1 MYSKNNS
8 FERNV
13 FYMLLAVLILVS
25 VVISSTAVVH
35 AEEIVE
41 SETLT
46 DSEQNERLNNLEI
59 RLEELGYSVNEARD
73 SINAINE
80 RFELLEQE
88 RLEIRDQLDLIIIGL
103 DDLCTYSIE
112 YLGNFDSAVTVSQTA
127 DTDTLSALNQIYD
140 SSVELNEN
148 TVSGNAIVT
157 AFGDNIKT
165 DMQNISET
173 SINEFNETLLK
184 TNTLLSY
191 LFVLILFLLVLMIAY
206 GVGSII
212 QNIIKRNVSKV
223 TQ

>member
-1 MYSKNNS
+1 MSKDNS
-8 FERNV
+8 LERNV
-13 FYMLLAVLILVS
+13 FYMLLAVLIVVS

-127 DTDTLSALNQIYD
+127 DTDTLSVLNQIYD

-212 QNIIKRNVSKV
+212 QNIIKRNVL
-223 TQ
+223 

>member
-1 MYSKNNS
+1 MSKDNS
-8 FERNV
+8 LVRNV

-59 RLEELGYSVNEARD
+59 RLEELGYSVNEVRD

-127 DTDTLSALNQIYD
+127 DTDTLSVLNQIYD

-212 QNIIKRNVSKV
+212 QNIIKRNVL
-223 TQ
+223 

>member
-1 MYSKNNS
+1 MSKDNS
-8 FERNV
+8 LERNV
-13 FYMLLAVLILVS
+13 FYMLLAVLIVVS

-157 AFGDNIKT
+157 AFGDNIKM

-191 LFVLILFLLVLMIAY
+191 LFVLILFLLVLMVAY

-212 QNIIKRNVSKV
+212 QNIIKRNVL
-223 TQ
+223 

>member
-1 MYSKNNS
+1 MSKDNS
-8 FERNV
+8 LERNV

-88 RLEIRDQLDLIIIGL
+88 RLEICDQLDLIIIGL

-212 QNIIKRNVSKV
+212 QNIIKRNVL
-223 TQ
+223 

>member
-1 MYSKNNS
+1 MSKDNS
-8 FERNV
+8 LERNV

-59 RLEELGYSVNEARD
+59 RLEELGYSVNEVRD

-212 QNIIKRNVSKV
+212 QNIIKRNVL
-223 TQ
+223 

>member
-1 MYSKNNS
+1 MLSKNNS
-8 FERNV
+8 LERNV
-13 FYMLLAVLILVS
+13 FYMLLAVLIFVS
-25 VVISSTAVVH
+25 VVISSTAVAH

-59 RLEELGYSVNEARD
+59 RLEELGYSVNEVRD

-80 RFELLEQE
+80 RFELSEQE
-88 RLEIRDQLDLIIIGL
+88 RLEIRDQLDLVIIGL
-103 DDLCTYSIE
+103 DDLCNYSIE

-127 DTDTLSALNQIYD
+127 DIDTLSALNQIFD

-148 TVSGNAIVT
+148 TVSGNAIIT
-157 AFGDNIKT
+157 TFGDNIKT

-191 LFVLILFLLVLMIAY
+191 LFVLILFLLVLMVAY

-212 QNIIKRNVSKV
+212 QNIIKRNVL
-223 TQ
+223 

>member
-1 MYSKNNS
+1 MSKDNS
-8 FERNV
+8 LERNV

-59 RLEELGYSVNEARD
+59 RLEELGYSVNEVRD

-103 DDLCTYSIE
+103 DDLCSYSID
-112 YLGNFDSAVTVSQTA
+112 YLGNFDSAVTASQTA

-140 SSVELNEN
+140 TSVELNEN
-148 TVSGNAIVT
+148 SVSGNALIT

-212 QNIIKRNVSKV
+212 QNIIKRNVL
-223 TQ
+223 

>member
-1 MYSKNNS
+1 MLSKDNS
-8 FERNV
+8 LERNV
-13 FYMLLAVLILVS
+13 FYMLLAVLIFVS
-25 VVISSTAVVH
+25 VVISSTAVAH
-35 AEEIVE
+35 AEEIE
-41 SETLT
+41 DSETLT

-59 RLEELGYSVNEARD
+59 RLEELGYSVNEVRD

-80 RFELLEQE
+80 RFELSEQE

-103 DDLCTYSIE
+103 DDLCSYSIE

-148 TVSGNAIVT
+148 TVSGNAIIT
-157 AFGDNIKT
+157 TFGDNIKT

-191 LFVLILFLLVLMIAY
+191 LFVLILFLLVLMVAY

-212 QNIIKRNVSKV
+212 QNIIKRNVL
-223 TQ
+223 

>member
-1 MYSKNNS
+1 MSKDNS
-8 FERNV
+8 LERNV
-13 FYMLLAVLILVS
+13 FYMLLAVLIVVS

-212 QNIIKRNVSKV
+212 QNIIKRNVL
-223 TQ
+223 

>member
-1 MYSKNNS
+1 MSKDNS
-8 FERNV
+8 LERNV
-13 FYMLLAVLILVS
+13 FYMLLAVLIVVS

-59 RLEELGYSVNEARD
+59 RLEELGYSVNEVRD

-127 DTDTLSALNQIYD
+127 DTDTLSVLNQIYD

-212 QNIIKRNVSKV
+212 QNIIKRNVL
-223 TQ
+223 

>member
-1 MYSKNNS
+1 MSKDNS
-8 FERNV
+8 LERNV
-13 FYMLLAVLILVS
+13 FYMLLAVLIVVS

-112 YLGNFDSAVTVSQTA
+112 YLGNFDSAVTVSQTV

-191 LFVLILFLLVLMIAY
+191 LFVLILFLLVLMVAY

-212 QNIIKRNVSKV
+212 QNIIKRNVL
-223 TQ
+223 

>member
-1 MYSKNNS
+1 MSKDNS
-8 FERNV
+8 LERNV

-59 RLEELGYSVNEARD
+59 RLEELGYSVNEVRD

-112 YLGNFDSAVTVSQTA
+112 YLGNFDSAATVSQTA
-127 DTDTLSALNQIYD
+127 DTDTLSVLNQIYD

-148 TVSGNAIVT
+148 TVSGNATIT
-157 AFGDNIKT
+157 ALGDNLKL

-191 LFVLILFLLVLMIAY
+191 LFVLILFLLVLMVAY

-212 QNIIKRNVSKV
+212 QNIIKRNVL
-223 TQ
+223 

>member
-1 MYSKNNS
+1 MSKDNS
-8 FERNV
+8 LVRNV

-59 RLEELGYSVNEARD
+59 RLEELGYSVNEVRD

-191 LFVLILFLLVLMIAY
+191 LFVLILFLLVLMVAY

-212 QNIIKRNVSKV
+212 QNIIKRNVL
-223 TQ
+223 

>member
-1 MYSKNNS
+1 MSKDNS
-8 FERNV
+8 LERNV
-13 FYMLLAVLILVS
+13 FYMLLAVLIVVS

-127 DTDTLSALNQIYD
+127 DTDTLSVLNQIYD

-191 LFVLILFLLVLMIAY
+191 LFVLILFLLVLMVAY

-212 QNIIKRNVSKV
+212 QNIIKRNVL
-223 TQ
+223 

>member
-8 FERNV
+8 LERNV

-59 RLEELGYSVNEARD
+59 RLEELGYSVNEVRD

-127 DTDTLSALNQIYD
+127 DTDTLSVLNQIYD

-191 LFVLILFLLVLMIAY
+191 LFVLILFLLVLMVAY

-212 QNIIKRNVSKV
+212 QNIIKRNVL
-223 TQ
+223 

>member
-1 MYSKNNS
+1 MSKDN
-8 FERNV
+8 FLVRNV

-59 RLEELGYSVNEARD
+59 RLEELGYSVNEVRD

-103 DDLCTYSIE
+103 DDLCSYSIE

-140 SSVELNEN
+140 TSVELNEN
-148 TVSGNAIVT
+148 TVSGNALIT

-212 QNIIKRNVSKV
+212 QNIIKRNVL
-223 TQ
+223 

>member
-1 MYSKNNS
+1 MLSKNNS
-8 FERNV
+8 LERNV
-13 FYMLLAVLILVS
+13 FYMLLAVLIFVS
-25 VVISSTAVVH
+25 VVISSTAVAH
-35 AEEIVE
+35 AEEIE
-41 SETLT
+41 DSETLT

-59 RLEELGYSVNEARD
+59 RLEELGYSVNEVRD

-80 RFELLEQE
+80 RFELSEQE

-103 DDLCTYSIE
+103 DDLCSYSIE

-148 TVSGNAIVT
+148 TVSGNAIIT
-157 AFGDNIKT
+157 TFGDNIKT

-191 LFVLILFLLVLMIAY
+191 LFVLILFLLVLMVAY

-212 QNIIKRNVSKV
+212 QNIIKRNVL
-223 TQ
+223 

>member
-1 MYSKNNS
+1 MSKDNS
-8 FERNV
+8 LERNV

-59 RLEELGYSVNEARD
+59 RLEELGYSVNEVRD

-80 RFELLEQE
+80 HFELLEQE
-88 RLEIRDQLDLIIIGL
+88 RLEICDQLDLIIIGL

-212 QNIIKRNVSKV
+212 QNIIKRNVL
-223 TQ
+223 

>member
-8 FERNV
+8 LERNV

-80 RFELLEQE
+80 RFELLEEE

-140 SSVELNEN
+140 SSVDLNEN

-212 QNIIKRNVSKV
+212 QNIIKRNVL
-223 TQ
+223 

>member
-1 MYSKNNS
+1 MSKDNS
-8 FERNV
+8 LERNV
-13 FYMLLAVLILVS
+13 FYMLLAVLIVVS

-112 YLGNFDSAVTVSQTA
+112 YLGNFDSAATVSQTA

-191 LFVLILFLLVLMIAY
+191 LFVLILFLLVLMVAY

-212 QNIIKRNVSKV
+212 QNIIKRNVL
-223 TQ
+223 

>member
-1 MYSKNNS
+1 MLSKDNS
-8 FERNV
+8 LERNV
-13 FYMLLAVLILVS
+13 FYMLLAVLIVVS
-25 VVISSTAVVH
+25 VVISSTAVAH
-35 AEEIVE
+35 AEEIE
-41 SETLT
+41 DSETLT

-59 RLEELGYSVNEARD
+59 RLEELGYSVNEVRD

-80 RFELLEQE
+80 RFELSEQE

-103 DDLCTYSIE
+103 DDLCSYSIE
-112 YLGNFDSAVTVSQTA
+112 YLGNFDSAVAVSQTA

-140 SSVELNEN
+140 SSIELNEN

-157 AFGDNIKT
+157 AFGDNLKM

-191 LFVLILFLLVLMIAY
+191 LFVLILFLLVLMITY

-212 QNIIKRNVSKV
+212 QNIIKRNVL
-223 TQ
+223 

>member
-1 MYSKNNS
+1 MSKDNS
-8 FERNV
+8 LERNV
-13 FYMLLAVLILVS
+13 FYMLLAVLIVVS

-191 LFVLILFLLVLMIAY
+191 LFVLILFLLVLMVAY

-212 QNIIKRNVSKV
+212 QNIIKRNVL
-223 TQ
+223 

>member
-1 MYSKNNS
+1 
-8 FERNV
+8 
-13 FYMLLAVLILVS
+13 MLFRS
-25 VVISSTAVVH
+25 
-35 AEEIVE
+35 EIVE

-127 DTDTLSALNQIYD
+127 DTDTLSVLNQIYD

-191 LFVLILFLLVLMIAY
+191 LFVLILFLLVLMVAY

-212 QNIIKRNVSKV
+212 QNIIKRNVL
-223 TQ
+223 

>member
-8 FERNV
+8 LERNV

-80 RFELLEQE
+80 RFELLEEE

-212 QNIIKRNVSKV
+212 QNIIKRNVL
-223 TQ
+223 

>member
-8 FERNV
+8 LERNV

-88 RLEIRDQLDLIIIGL
+88 QLEIRDQLDLIIIGL

-127 DTDTLSALNQIYD
+127 DIDTLSALNQIYD

-165 DMQNISET
+165 DMQNISES

-212 QNIIKRNVSKV
+212 QNIIKRNVL
-223 TQ
+223 

>member
-8 FERNV
+8 LERNV

-25 VVISSTAVVH
+25 VLISSTAVVH

-212 QNIIKRNVSKV
+212 QNIIKRNVL
-223 TQ
+223 

>member
-1 MYSKNNS
+1 
-8 FERNV
+8 
-13 FYMLLAVLILVS
+13 MLLAVLILVS

-59 RLEELGYSVNEARD
+59 RLEELGYSVNEVRD

-140 SSVELNEN
+140 LSVELNEN

-212 QNIIKRNVSKV
+212 QNIIKRNVL
-223 TQ
+223 

>member
-1 MYSKNNS
+1 MSKDNS
-8 FERNV
+8 LERNV

-59 RLEELGYSVNEARD
+59 RLEELGYSVNEVRD

-112 YLGNFDSAVTVSQTA
+112 YLGNFDSAATVSQTA
-127 DTDTLSALNQIYD
+127 DTDTLSVLNQIYD

-191 LFVLILFLLVLMIAY
+191 LFVLILFLLVLMVAY

-212 QNIIKRNVSKV
+212 QNIIKRNVL
-223 TQ
+223 

>member
-127 DTDTLSALNQIYD
+127 DTDTLSVLNQIYD

-212 QNIIKRNVSKV
+212 QNIIKRNVL
-223 TQ
+223 

>member
-8 FERNV
+8 FERNA

-41 SETLT
+41 SETMT

-88 RLEIRDQLDLIIIGL
+88 RLEVRDQLDLIIIGL

-148 TVSGNAIVT
+148 TVSGNAIIT

-165 DMQNISET
+165 DMQNISEI

-191 LFVLILFLLVLMIAY
+191 LFVLILFLLVLMVAY

-212 QNIIKRNVSKV
+212 QNIIKRNVL
-223 TQ
+223 

>member
-1 MYSKNNS
+1 
-8 FERNV
+8 
-13 FYMLLAVLILVS
+13 MLLAVLILVS

-59 RLEELGYSVNEARD
+59 RLEDLGYSVNEARD

-140 SSVELNEN
+140 LSVELNEN

-212 QNIIKRNVSKV
+212 QNIIKRNVL
-223 TQ
+223 

>member
-1 MYSKNNS
+1 MSKDNS
-8 FERNV
+8 LERNV

-59 RLEELGYSVNEARD
+59 RLEELGYSVNEVRD

-112 YLGNFDSAVTVSQTA
+112 YLGNFDSAATVSQTA
-127 DTDTLSALNQIYD
+127 DTDTLSVLNQIYD

-157 AFGDNIKT
+157 AFGDKIKT

-212 QNIIKRNVSKV
+212 QNIIKRNVL
-223 TQ
+223 

>member
-1 MYSKNNS
+1 MSKDNS
-8 FERNV
+8 LERNV

-59 RLEELGYSVNEARD
+59 RLEELGYSVNEVRD

-103 DDLCTYSIE
+103 DDLCSYSID
-112 YLGNFDSAVTVSQTA
+112 YLGNFDSAVTASQTA

-140 SSVELNEN
+140 TSVELNEN
-148 TVSGNAIVT
+148 SVSGNALIT

-191 LFVLILFLLVLMIAY
+191 LFVLILFLLVLMVAY

-212 QNIIKRNVSKV
+212 QNIIKRNVL
-223 TQ
+223 

>member
-8 FERNV
+8 LERNV

-59 RLEELGYSVNEARD
+59 RLEELGYSVNEVRD

-112 YLGNFDSAVTVSQTA
+112 YLGNFDSAATVSQTA
-127 DTDTLSALNQIYD
+127 DTDTLSVLNQIYD

-191 LFVLILFLLVLMIAY
+191 LFVLILFLLVLMVAY

-212 QNIIKRNVSKV
+212 QNIIKRNVL
-223 TQ
+223 

>member
-41 SETLT
+41 SEILT

-127 DTDTLSALNQIYD
+127 DTDTLSVLNQIYD

-212 QNIIKRNVSKV
+212 QNIIKRNVL
-223 TQ
+223 

>member
-1 MYSKNNS
+1 MSKDNS
-8 FERNV
+8 LERNV
-13 FYMLLAVLILVS
+13 FYMLLAVLIVVS

-59 RLEELGYSVNEARD
+59 RLEELGYSVNEVRD

-80 RFELLEQE
+80 RFELSEQE

-103 DDLCTYSIE
+103 DDLCSYSIE

-148 TVSGNAIVT
+148 TVSGNAIIT
-157 AFGDNIKT
+157 TFGDNIKT

-191 LFVLILFLLVLMIAY
+191 LFVLILFLLVLMVAY

-212 QNIIKRNVSKV
+212 QNIIKRNVL
-223 TQ
+223 

>member
-1 MYSKNNS
+1 MSKDNS
-8 FERNV
+8 LERNV

-59 RLEELGYSVNEARD
+59 RLEELGYSVNEVRD

-80 RFELLEQE
+80 HFELLEQE

-212 QNIIKRNVSKV
+212 QNIIKRNVL
-223 TQ
+223 

>member
-8 FERNV
+8 LERNV
-13 FYMLLAVLILVS
+13 FYMMLAVLILVS

-59 RLEELGYSVNEARD
+59 RLEELGYSVNEVRD

-112 YLGNFDSAVTVSQTA
+112 YLGNFDSAATVSQTA
-127 DTDTLSALNQIYD
+127 DTDTLSVLNQIYD

-191 LFVLILFLLVLMIAY
+191 LFVLILFLLVLMVAY

-212 QNIIKRNVSKV
+212 QNIIKRNVL
-223 TQ
+223 

>member
-1 MYSKNNS
+1 MSKDNS
-8 FERNV
+8 LERNV

-25 VVISSTAVVH
+25 VLISSTAVVH

-212 QNIIKRNVSKV
+212 QNIIKRNVL
-223 TQ
+223 

>member
-1 MYSKNNS
+1 MYGKNNS
-8 FERNV
+8 LERNV

-59 RLEELGYSVNEARD
+59 RLEELGYSVNEVRD

-103 DDLCTYSIE
+103 DDLCSYSIE
-112 YLGNFDSAVTVSQTA
+112 YLGNFDSAVNVSQTA

-148 TVSGNAIVT
+148 TVSGNATIT
-157 AFGDNIKT
+157 ALGDNLKL

-191 LFVLILFLLVLMIAY
+191 LFVLILFLLVLMVAY

-212 QNIIKRNVSKV
+212 QNIIKRNVL
-223 TQ
+223 